1 MKRYLIV
8 LKEKRNIDFLKYYN
22 ASNIEVHMGLIV
34 FAHMSEEDANRLKEN
49 EYIDSIEQDG
59 EDTTDGEVYLESQLS
74 YPFKLMNIEKFHSEG
89 FKGKGF
95 KVGILDTGVQ
105 KHVNLKISGGV
116 NAFDNS
122 VPYDASLR
130 SSHGTRV
137 AGVVNAQGIDGNIIG
152 VAPEAEL
159 YAIRIDDGSGGI
171 NRTLWSS
178 QIAGISWAVD
188 NGLDAVNCSF
198 SSPIDSLA
206 RKKAF
211 KLAHDAGLA
220 IFCSGGNNQLSE
232 DTTSHSVPYP
242 AKYPFT
248 IATANIRDSKI
259 RYTSSSIGRGLN
271 FSNGGTSI
279 TSTSIS
285 SSLTISDTYATGSG
299 TSYASP
305 ATMGIYI
312 LYRQKFKEDRDKTL
326 QRMSINSEYLGDS
339 LWYGVG
345 LPKYP
350 TVNYNNIQVKG

>member
-1 MKRYLIV
+1 MAKYLIV
-8 LKEKRNIDFLKYYN
+8 LKEKINVDFLEYYN

-122 VPYDASLR
+122 VPYDAGLK

-159 YAIRIDDGSGGI
+159 YAIRIDDGTGGI
-171 NRTLWSS
+171 NRTVWSS
-178 QIAGISWAVD
+178 QIAGISWAVE

-220 IFCSGGNNQLSE
+220 IFCSGGNNQLSG
-232 DTTSHSVPYP
+232 DTTSYTVPYP

-248 IATANIRDSKI
+248 IATANIKSDKTRNAN
-259 RYTSSSIGRGLN
+259 SSIGRGLN

-285 SSLTISDTYATGSG
+285 SSVAISDTYATGSG

-312 LYRQKFKEDRDKTL
+312 LYKQKYGESREKTL
-326 QRMSINSEYLGDS
+326 QRMVVNSGSLGDS
-339 LWYGVG
+339 LWYGAG

-350 TVNYNNIQVKG
+350 TINYNNIQIRG

>member
-1 MKRYLIV
+1 MAKYLIV
-8 LKEKRNIDFLKYYN
+8 LKEKINVDFLEYYN

-122 VPYDASLR
+122 VPYDAGLK

-159 YAIRIDDGSGGI
+159 YAIRIDDGTGGI
-171 NRTLWSS
+171 NRTVWSS
-178 QIAGISWAVD
+178 QIAGISWAVE

-220 IFCSGGNNQLSE
+220 IFCSGGNNQLSG
-232 DTTSHSVPYP
+232 DTTSYTVPYP
-242 AKYPFT
+242 AKYHFT
-248 IATANIRDSKI
+248 IATANIKSDKTRN
-259 RYTSSSIGRGLN
+259 TNSSIGRGLN

-285 SSLTISDTYATGSG
+285 SSVAISDTYATGSG

-312 LYRQKFKEDRDKTL
+312 LYKQKYGESREKTL
-326 QRMSINSEYLGDS
+326 QRMVVNSEKLGDS
-339 LWYGVG
+339 LWYGAG
-345 LPKYP
+345 IPKYP
-350 TVNYNNIQVKG
+350 TINYENIQIRG

>member
-1 MKRYLIV
+1 MAKYLIV
-8 LKEKRNIDFLKYYN
+8 LKEKINVDFLEYYN

-59 EDTTDGEVYLESQLS
+59 EDITDGEVYLESQLS

-122 VPYDASLR
+122 VPYDAGLK

-159 YAIRIDDGSGGI
+159 YAIRIDDGTGGI
-171 NRTLWSS
+171 NRTVWSS
-178 QIAGISWAVD
+178 QIAGISWAVE

-220 IFCSGGNNQLSE
+220 IFCSGGNNQLSG
-232 DTTSHSVPYP
+232 DTTSYTVPYP

-248 IATANIRDSKI
+248 IATANIKSDKTRNAN
-259 RYTSSSIGRGLN
+259 SSIGRGLN

-285 SSLTISDTYATGSG
+285 SSVAISDTYATGSG

-312 LYRQKFKEDRDKTL
+312 LYKQKYGESREKTL
-326 QRMSINSEYLGDS
+326 QRMVVNSGSLGDS
-339 LWYGVG
+339 LWYGAG

-350 TVNYNNIQVKG
+350 TINYNNIQIRG

>member
-1 MKRYLIV
+1 MAKYLIV
-8 LKEKRNIDFLKYYN
+8 LKEKINVDFLEYYN

-122 VPYDASLR
+122 VPYDAGLK

-152 VAPEAEL
+152 IAPEAEL
-159 YAIRIDDGSGGI
+159 YAIRIDDGTGGI
-171 NRTLWSS
+171 NRTVWSS
-178 QIAGISWAVD
+178 QIAGISWAVE

-220 IFCSGGNNQLSE
+220 IFCSGGNNQLSG
-232 DTTSHSVPYP
+232 DTTSYTVPYP

-248 IATANIRDSKI
+248 IATANIKSDKTRNAN
-259 RYTSSSIGRGLN
+259 SSIGRGLN

-285 SSLTISDTYATGSG
+285 SSVAISDTYATGSG

-312 LYRQKFKEDRDKTL
+312 LYKQKYGESREKTL
-326 QRMSINSEYLGDS
+326 QRMVVNSGSLGDS
-339 LWYGVG
+339 LWYGAG

-350 TVNYNNIQVKG
+350 TINYNNIQIRG

>member
-1 MKRYLIV
+1 MKKYLII
-8 LKEKRNIDFLKYYN
+8 LKEKN
-22 ASNIEVHMGLIV
+22 NIEFLDNYKTFDIEIHMGLIV
-34 FAHMSEEDANRLKEN
+34 FVHMSEEDALDISKKGIVE
-49 EYIDSIEQDG
+49 SIEENG
-59 EDTTDGEVYLESQLS
+59 EDSVDSSLYSDSQTS
-74 YPFKLMNIEKFHSEG
+74 YNFNFMEIEKFHEEG
-89 FKGKGF
+89 YKGNGF

>member
-122 VPYDASLR
+122 VPYDAGLK

-159 YAIRIDDGSGGI
+159 YAIRIDDGTGGI
-171 NRTLWSS
+171 NRTVWSS
-178 QIAGISWAVD
+178 QIAGISWAVE

-220 IFCSGGNNQLSE
+220 IFCSGGNNQLSG
-232 DTTSHSVPYP
+232 DTTSYTVPYP

-248 IATANIRDSKI
+248 IATANIKSDKTRNAN
-259 RYTSSSIGRGLN
+259 SSIGRGLN

-285 SSLTISDTYATGSG
+285 SSVAISDTYATGSG

-312 LYRQKFKEDRDKTL
+312 LYKQKYGESREKTL
-326 QRMSINSEYLGDS
+326 QRMVVNSGSLGDS
-339 LWYGVG
+339 LWYGAG

-350 TVNYNNIQVKG
+350 TINYNNIQIRG

>member
-22 ASNIEVHMGLIV
+22 ASNIEVHMGIIV
-34 FAHMSEEDANRLKEN
+34 FAHLTKEDVYKLEEN
-49 EYIDSIEQDG
+49 EYVDSIEQDRA
-59 EDTTDGEVYLESQLS
+59 DTTDNEIYSEIQLS

-89 FKGKGF
+89 FKGKGY
-95 KVGILDTGVQ
+95 KVGVLDTGVQ

-122 VPYDASLR
+122 VPYDASLK

-137 AGVVNAQGIDGNIIG
+137 AGVVNAQGINGNIIG

-159 YAIRIDDGSGGI
+159 YAIRIDDGTGGI

>member
-1 MKRYLIV
+1 MKKYLII
-8 LKEKRNIDFLKYYN
+8 LKEKN
-22 ASNIEVHMGLIV
+22 NIEFLDNYKTFDIEIHMGLIV
-34 FAHMSEEDANRLKEN
+34 FVHMSEEDALDISKKGIVE
-49 EYIDSIEQDG
+49 SIEEDG
-59 EDTTDGEVYLESQLS
+59 EDSVDSSLYSDSQTS
-74 YPFKLMNIEKFHSEG
+74 YNFNFMEIEKFHEEG
-89 FKGKGF
+89 YKGKGF

-178 QIAGISWAVD
+178 QIAGITWAVN

-198 SSPIDSLA
+198 SSPDDSLA

-211 KLAHDAGLA
+211 EIAYNSGLA
-220 IFCSGGNNQLSE
+220 IFCSGGNNQTVE
-232 DTTSHSVPYP
+232 DKKTHTTPYP
-242 AKYPFT
+242 ARYPFT
-248 IATANIRDSKI
+248 IATANINNAKT
-259 RYTSSSIGRGLN
+259 RYSTSSIGRGLN

-285 SSLTISDTYATGSG
+285 KTSAISNTYATGSG

-312 LYRQKFKEDRDKTL
+312 LYKQKYRESRDKTL
-326 QRMSINSEYLGDS
+326 QRMVVNSESLGDS
-339 LWYGVG
+339 LWYGAG
-345 LPKYP
+345 IPKYA
-350 TVNYNNIQVKG
+350 NIDYENIQIRG